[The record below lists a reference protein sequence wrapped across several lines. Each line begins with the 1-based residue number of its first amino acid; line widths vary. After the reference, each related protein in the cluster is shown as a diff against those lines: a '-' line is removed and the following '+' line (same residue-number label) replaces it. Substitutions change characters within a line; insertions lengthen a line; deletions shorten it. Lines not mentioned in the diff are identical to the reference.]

1 MFFVM
6 ILAVIFLWTKETMI
20 MKLASVA
27 YGLMHDYILLL
38 KILSCVY
45 LSPREI
51 SSLKE
56 IFHRIPLAPG
66 L

>member
-20 MKLASVA
+20 RKLVSVA
-27 YGLMHDYILLL
+27 DGLMHDYILLL

-45 LSPREI
+45 RVIFI
-51 SSLKE
+51 SYRPEARVIRQNINPK
-56 IFHRIPLAPG
+56 
-66 L
+66 